1 MQTRDARHD
10 ASADTQAD
18 TLPDPR
24 AARLSSLEI
33 PVDHTQL
40 SGTLLTPTGM
50 PGVLFVHGWGG
61 RQQHNL
67 VRAREAV
74 GLGCICL
81 TFDLRGHEGLA
92 SMRETVTRPQNL
104 EDLKAAYDHLAGLP
118 YVDRDAIAVVGL
130 SYGGY
135 LSALLTLERP
145 VAWLALRS
153 PALYRDTHWNAA
165 KVALN
170 SEPGLMDYRRS
181 VIGPQDNRALA
192 ACARFE
198 GDVLLVE
205 AEHDVIVPHAV
216 IHNYL
221 NAFVAARSVTS
232 RLIGGADHALTLKQH
247 QHEYTRYL
255 IDWLTERVVGRRVSL
270 ASQLVAERKRHL
282 RDGSEQVE
290 PPPSMNLSTS
300 R

>member
-1 MQTRDARHD
+1 MPALEYPME
-10 ASADTQAD
+10 AK
-18 TLPDPR
+18 
-24 AARLSSLEI
+24 LSSLEI

-104 EDLKAAYDHLAGLP
+104 DDLKAAYDHLAGLP
-118 YVDRDAIAVVGL
+118 YVDPQSIAVVGL

-153 PALYRDTHWNAA
+153 PALYRDEHWDAA

-170 SEPGLMDYRRS
+170 AEPGLMDYRRS
-181 VIGPQDNRALA
+181 VVMPEDNRALA

-205 AEHDVIVPHAV
+205 AERDVIVPHAV
-216 IHNYL
+216 MRNYA
-221 NAFVAARSVTS
+221 NAFGRARSVTS
-232 RLIGGADHALTLKQH
+232 RLIRDADHALTLKEH
-247 QHEYTRYL
+247 QQEYTRYL
-255 IDWLTERVVGRRVSL
+255 IDWMTEMVIGRRVAL
-270 ASQLVAERKRHL
+270 AKELVAERKRHL
-282 RDGSEQVE
+282 RHGSGQTE
-290 PPPSMNLSTS
+290 PAPPMQLSAS
-300 R
+300 S

>member
-1 MQTRDARHD
+1 MPAAEHSMQAK
-10 ASADTQAD
+10 
-18 TLPDPR
+18 
-24 AARLSSLEI
+24 LSSLEI

-81 TFDLRGHEGLA
+81 TFDLRGHAGLA

-104 EDLKAAYDHLAGLP
+104 DDIKAAYDHLAGLP
-118 YVDRDAIAVVGL
+118 YVDPQSIAVVGL

-135 LSALLTLERP
+135 LSALLTQERP

-153 PALYRDTHWNAA
+153 PALYRDEHWGAA

-170 SEPGLMDYRRS
+170 AEPGLMDYRRS
-181 VIGPQDNRALA
+181 VVAPEDNRALA
-192 ACARFE
+192 ACLRFE

-205 AEHDVIVPHAV
+205 AERDVIVPHPV
-216 IHNYL
+216 MRNYA
-221 NAFVAARSVTS
+221 NAFGRARSVTS
-232 RLIGGADHALTLKQH
+232 RLIRGADHALTLKEH
-247 QHEYTRYL
+247 QQEYTRYL
-255 IDWLTERVVGRRVSL
+255 IDWMTEMVVGRRVAL
-270 ASQLVAERKRHL
+270 AKELVAERKRHL
-282 RDGSEQVE
+282 RDGSDQTE
-290 PPPSMNLSTS
+290 PAPPMSLSAS

>member
-1 MQTRDARHD
+1 MEAK
-10 ASADTQAD
+10 
-18 TLPDPR
+18 
-24 AARLSSLEI
+24 LSSIEI
-33 PVDHTQL
+33 PVDHARL

-92 SMRETVTRPQNL
+92 SMKQSVTRPQNL
-104 EDLKAAYDHLAGLP
+104 DDLKAAYDHLAGLP
-118 YVDRDAIAVVGL
+118 YVDRDSIAVVGL

-135 LSALLTLERP
+135 LSALLTEERP

-153 PALYRDTHWNAA
+153 PAIYRDDHWDAA

-170 SEPGLMDYRRS
+170 AEPGLMDYRRS
-181 VIGPQDNRALA
+181 QIAPQDNRALA

-205 AEHDVIVPHAV
+205 AERDVIVPHPV
-216 IHNYL
+216 MRNYV
-221 NAFVAARSVTS
+221 NAFGRARSVTS
-232 RLIGGADHALTLKQH
+232 RLIHGADHALTLKEH
-247 QHEYTRYL
+247 QQEYTRYL
-255 IDWLTERVVGRRVSL
+255 IDWLTKMIVGRRIAL
-270 ASQLVAERKRHL
+270 ATPLVAERKRHL
-282 RDGSEQVE
+282 REGSEQVE
-290 PPPSMNLSTS
+290 PPPPMSLSAS